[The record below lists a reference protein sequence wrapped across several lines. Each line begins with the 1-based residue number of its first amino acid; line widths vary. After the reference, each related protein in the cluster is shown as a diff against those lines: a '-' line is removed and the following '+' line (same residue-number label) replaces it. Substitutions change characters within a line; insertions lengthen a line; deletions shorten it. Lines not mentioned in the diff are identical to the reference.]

1 VKIGMTANERRRAI
15 LEVLCVRRYDKREN
29 LAFEFNVSKNTIDRD
44 IIALSCEYPIYTV
57 QGNGGGIYVEKS
69 YKLDKQYLTDEETE
83 LLKKILPHCKGE
95 TAEIMKSILRK
106 FSLHNQE

>member
-1 VKIGMTANERRRAI
+1 MTANERRRAI

-69 YKLDKQYLTDEETE
+69 YKLDKQYLTNEETE
-83 LLKKILPHCKGE
+83 LLKKLLPYFEGKNAD
-95 TAEIMKSILRK
+95 TVKSILRK